1 MFHSF
6 GMQENRTYHSHFLL
20 DNFVS
25 HFIWISWIS
34 KTLIHCGFIVNIF
47 FSPVIPKAN
56 SVFQEYGAYR
66 LIYFYS
72 KCTWSPMLVP
82 WLYPVLFWI
91 LNLLL
96 FIDTFHSVFTQT
108 WFSANLQSILKFFLL
123 LCTFLWSSL
132 HLFLKSV
139 ISFYYLHLL
148 NNHYIPGICNS
159 AFIFYKLTND
169 TFLSN
174 YVTSP

>member
-6 GMQENRTYHSHFLL
+6 GMQENRTYHSHSLFH
-20 DNFVS
+20 NFVS
-25 HFIWISWIS
+25 RFIWISWIS

-47 FSPVIPKAN
+47 FSLVIPKAN
-56 SVFQEYGAYR
+56 PVLQEYGAYH

-72 KCTWSPMLVP
+72 KCTFSPMLVP
-82 WLYPVLFWI
+82 WLYPVLFCI

-96 FIDTFHSVFTQT
+96 FIDIFHSVFTHK
-108 WFSANLQSILKFFLL
+108 WFSAYLQSILNFFLL

-132 HLFLKSV
+132 HLFLKFV
-139 ISFYYLHLL
+139 IYFYYLCLL
-148 NNHYIPGICNS
+148 NIHYLPGICNS
-159 AFIFYKLTND
+159 VFIVYKLTND
-169 TFLSN
+169 TFLSD